1 MKDMCAPIA
10 CTAFNLDR
18 EPGDRASDCHGC
30 MDPFGVGVRKNGE
43 WADYTPMYTVAFL
56 AASC

>member
-1 MKDMCAPIA
+1 MCAPIA

-18 EPGDRASDCHGC
+18 EPGDRASDCHGR